1 MRLYLP
7 LTHLYQGV
15 DLDPLPSSFPCAA
28 TMASGTISATWPL
41 PEICSHSISI
51 KTSSARETS
60 LVQNCA
66 QRSEPGNH
74 GVADGDQEGQG
85 EGEGDPP
92 SHGVSPRPP
101 PPPLP
106 ASRFRRARSIPSG
119 LSPPRLPPTC
129 QRRWLR
135 VVALTSLTR
144 ACPCALD
151 LLVSFLRARP
161 LAAWTTPA
169 RRRS

>member
-15 DLDPLPSSFPCAA
+15 DLDPLPSSFPCDA
-28 TMASGTISATWPL
+28 TMASGTCHLAAPRNPSV
-41 PEICSHSISI
+41 SHAI
-51 KTSSARETS
+51 KTSSGKRASFRI
-60 LVQNCA
+60 VRKGA
-66 QRSEPGNH
+66 EPGNH
-74 GVADGDQEGQG
+74 GVANGDQEGQG

-101 PPPLP
+101 PLP

-119 LSPPRLPPTC
+119 LSPPPLPPPC

-135 VVALTSLTR
+135 VVAWRSTSLTR

-169 RRRS
+169 RQRS

>member
-15 DLDPLPSSFPCAA
+15 DLDPLPSSFPCDA
-28 TMASGTISATWPL
+28 TMASGTCHLAAPRNPSV
-41 PEICSHSISI
+41 SHAI
-51 KTSSARETS
+51 KTSSGKRASFRI
-60 LVQNCA
+60 VRKGA
-66 QRSEPGNH
+66 EPGDH
-74 GVADGDQEGQG
+74 GVANGDQEGQG

-92 SHGVSPRPP
+92 SHGVSPR

-129 QRRWLR
+129 LSAPVASCRRLGS
-135 VVALTSLTR
+135 TSLTR